1 MQLVYAEGACSLAV
15 HIMLEELAVPY
26 EATKVSLHH
35 NRKVL
40 ESFNPRGYVPAL
52 VLNDGTVL
60 TEATS
65 ILQYLSA
72 THSDAYMPKN
82 IEERAKCIEWLT
94 FLSTEVHK
102 GLTPFFAKKSPGE
115 EYMAM
120 IRQKIEKRLE
130 DMNNQLKDHAY
141 LVGEMYS
148 VADMYA
154 LAILRLVEAV
164 GISLDR
170 YNGIQEYKQG
180 LLQNPVIKRILDK
193 EKEEEEVTE
202 VASYS
207 TVKTQRG
214 QEPPQPQPTL

>member
-15 HIMLEELAVPY
+15 HIMLEELGVPY

-65 ILQYLSA
+65 ILQYLSI

-82 IEERAKCIEWLT
+82 IEERAKCVEWLT
-94 FLSTEVHK
+94 FLSTEIHK
-102 GLTPFFAKKSPGE
+102 GLTPFFGKKSPGE

-120 IRQKIEKRLE
+120 VRQKIEKRLL
-130 DMNNQLKDHAY
+130 DMDNQLKDHAY
-141 LVGEMYS
+141 LVGETYS

-154 LAILRLVEAV
+154 FAILRLVEAV
-164 GISLDR
+164 GISLDSYR
-170 YNGIQEYKQG
+170 GIQEYRQG
-180 LLQNPVIKRILDK
+180 LLQNPVIKKILDK
-193 EKEEEEVTE
+193 EKEQEEATE
-202 VASYS
+202 LRSFSAMES
-207 TVKTQRG
+207 QRG